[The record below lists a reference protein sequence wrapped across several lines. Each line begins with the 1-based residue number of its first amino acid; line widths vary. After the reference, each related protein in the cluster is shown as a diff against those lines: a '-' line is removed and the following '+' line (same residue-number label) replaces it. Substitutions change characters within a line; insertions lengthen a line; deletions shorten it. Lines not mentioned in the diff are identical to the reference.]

1 MITSDFRKKMADSWF
16 SYLQTQI
23 CKSFEFERIKNE
35 GIKRREEAFFL
46 QVLQS
51 NSNPYSRLGVIA
63 TKKLGNAV
71 ERNRAKRQI
80 REVFRKNSSAILP
93 SLDMIVLPR
102 KKMKQLKFAELE
114 KRFLEAIKKLS
125 F

>member
-1 MITSDFRKKMADSWF
+1 MKSCGQNFSSSRK
-16 SYLQTQI
+16 I

-35 GIKRREEAFFL
+35 GIKRRGEVFFL
-46 QVLQS
+46 QVLQN
-51 NSNPYSRLGVIA
+51 NSKPYSRLGIIA